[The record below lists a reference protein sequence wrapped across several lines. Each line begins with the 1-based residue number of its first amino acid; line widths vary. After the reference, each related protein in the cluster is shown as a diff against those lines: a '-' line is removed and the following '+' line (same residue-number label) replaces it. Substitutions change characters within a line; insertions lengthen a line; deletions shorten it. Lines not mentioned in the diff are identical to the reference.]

1 MSISTF
7 DFEKPLLEFEA
18 RVQELEKA
26 DPPDESALAEA
37 REQLRRK
44 QIEVYS
50 HLSPWQRVLLARH
63 NDRPR
68 SLDFVSALM
77 TDFVELHGDRAFADD
92 KACITGFA
100 TFRGKPIAVVAQQ
113 KGKDT
118 SDNIHRNWGM
128 SHPEGYRK
136 AMRVMRL
143 AEKFGLPVIVFIDT
157 PGAFPGIG
165 AEERGQAE
173 AIARNI
179 RDMFT
184 VRTTIIC
191 LVIGEGASG
200 GALGVGV
207 GDSVLMMENAWYC
220 VISPEGC
227 AAILW
232 KDRAMAGQ
240 AAENLRLTAPDLLEL
255 GIIDEIVPEPLG
267 GAHRDRGAAFQ
278 HAGDAI
284 HSHLQRLA
292 VLDTEELLNRRY
304 EKFRNMGR
312 CLDLSVEQD
321 ESDG

>member
-1 MSISTF
+1 MSTF
-7 DFEKPLLEFEA
+7 DFEKPLLELEN

-26 DPPDESALAEA
+26 EPLDEEALNAA
-37 REQLRRK
+37 REALRQK

-68 SLDFVSALM
+68 SLDFINALM

-100 TFRGKPIAVVAQQ
+100 TFRNRPIAVIAQQ

-118 SDNIHRNWGM
+118 ADNIARNWGM

-143 AEKFGLPVIVFIDT
+143 AEKFGLPVVVLIDT

-184 VRTTIIC
+184 IRTPIVCMI
-191 LVIGEGASG
+191 IGEGASG

-207 GDSVLMMENAWYC
+207 GDSVLMLENAWYC

-232 KDRAMAGQ
+232 KDRSMAGQ
-240 AAENLRLTAPDLLEL
+240 AAEQLRLTAPDLLEL

-267 GAHRDRGAAFQ
+267 GAHRDPKVAFRN
-278 HAGDAI
+278 AGDAI
-284 HSHLQRLA
+284 AAHLERLSA
-292 VLDTEELLNRRY
+292 LDLETLLNRRY
-304 EKFRNMGR
+304 EKFRAMGR

-321 ESDG
+321 ES

>member
-1 MSISTF
+1 MSTF
-7 DFEKPLLEFEA
+7 DFEKPLLELEN

-26 DPPDESALAEA
+26 EPLDEEALNAA
-37 REQLRRK
+37 REALRQK

-68 SLDFVSALM
+68 SLDFINALM

-100 TFRGKPIAVVAQQ
+100 TFRNRPIAVIAQQ

-118 SDNIHRNWGM
+118 ADNIARNWGM

-143 AEKFGLPVIVFIDT
+143 AEKFGLPVVVLIDT

-184 VRTTIIC
+184 IRTPIVCMI
-191 LVIGEGASG
+191 IGEGASG

-207 GDSVLMMENAWYC
+207 GDSVLMLENAWYC

-232 KDRAMAGQ
+232 KDRSMAGQ
-240 AAENLRLTAPDLLEL
+240 AAEQLRLTAPDLLEL

-267 GAHRDRGAAFQ
+267 GAHRDPMVAFRN
-278 HAGDAI
+278 AGDAI
-284 HSHLQRLA
+284 AAHLERLSA
-292 VLDTEELLNRRY
+292 LDLETLLNRRY
-304 EKFRNMGR
+304 EKFRAMGR

-321 ESDG
+321 ES

>member
-1 MSISTF
+1 MSTF
-7 DFEKPLLEFEA
+7 DFEKPLLEFEN

-26 DPPDESALAEA
+26 EPLDEQALNAAKEA
-37 REQLRRK
+37 LRNK
-44 QIEVYS
+44 QVEVYT

-68 SLDFVSALM
+68 SLDFINALM

-100 TFRGKPIAVVAQQ
+100 TFRNRPVAVIAQQ

-118 SDNIHRNWGM
+118 ADNITRNWGM

-136 AMRVMRL
+136 AMRIMRL
-143 AEKFGLPVIVFIDT
+143 AEKFGLPVVVLIDT

-184 VRTTIIC
+184 VRTPIVC

-207 GDSVLMMENAWYC
+207 GDSVLMLENAWYC

-232 KDRAMAGQ
+232 KDRSMAGQ

-267 GAHRDRGAAFQ
+267 GAHRDRTVTFRN
-278 HAGDAI
+278 AGDAI
-284 HSHLQRLA
+284 ETHLERLA
-292 VLDTEELLNRRY
+292 VLELETLLDRRY
-304 EKFRNMGR
+304 DKFRAMGK

-321 ESDG
+321 ES

>member
-1 MSISTF
+1 MSVSTF
-7 DFEKPLLEFEA
+7 DFEKPLIEFEN

-26 DPPDESALAEA
+26 DPINAEALAEA
-37 REQLRRK
+37 RESLRVK
-44 QIEVYS
+44 QMEVYT

-63 NDRPR
+63 NERPR
-68 SLDFVSALM
+68 SLDFINALM

-100 TFRGKPIAVVAQQ
+100 TFRGKAVAVIAQQ

-118 SDNIHRNWGM
+118 ADNITRNWGM

-143 AEKFGLPVIVFIDT
+143 AEKFGLPILVLIDT

-184 VRTTIIC
+184 VRTPIIC

-232 KDRAMAGQ
+232 KDRSMAGQ

-267 GAHRDRGAAFQ
+267 GAHRDRAVAIRA
-278 HAGDAI
+278 AGDALE
-284 HSHLQRLA
+284 SHLARLL
-292 VLDTEELLNRRY
+292 VLELDELLNRRY
-304 EKFRNMGR
+304 EKFRAMGR

-321 ESDG
+321 EA